1 MFDANGSPAN
11 TQMRRAGRI
20 FGEIML
26 VSASVA
32 IAVLNLGNATER
44 YEPHIGFLAPLFGL
58 IVSFTVPLLLCWRRR
73 APRRIATALGIAE
86 IVIPVG
92 PMMGFAL
99 PHALR
104 VSSARERGKLVALYL
119 AGAVVGVAR
128 DLADTSGQ
136 TSALCNILKPAGGD
150 PQPVGD
156 NIVGIVVI
164 VALTI
169 AVPIVAGY
177 LFASRDQVRNA
188 QASEARQQRRSGA
201 LADALSRKE
210 ERELLAREIHDVLGH
225 RLSLMAVHAGALR
238 AMAANEPA
246 LVESAKQVQSAAQ
259 ESIDDL
265 RSLISMMRES
275 GGAFAKHTSFADL
288 QQVIDDALSA
298 GQRCGVAVRINE
310 QTPIAGEIVHTVY
323 RAVQE
328 LLTNAR
334 KYAPDAYVRL
344 TVLGNERDGITIT
357 SSNPAAS
364 QAPRG
369 DGTGLAA
376 MQQRV
381 EALDGKMCIARTD
394 GNFTVTITL
403 PWIRPQQDDP
413 S

>member
-1 MFDANGSPAN
+1 MFDPHSLL
-11 TQMRRAGRI
+11 TSRRVHLAGRVV
-20 FGEIML
+20 GEIFL
-26 VSASVA
+26 VAAAMMVCVLTMGA
-32 IAVLNLGNATER
+32 AVER
-44 YEPHIGFLAPLFGL
+44 YESHVGFLAPLIAL
-58 IVSFTVPLLLCWRRR
+58 LSSFAMPALLLWRRR
-73 APRRIATALGIAE
+73 APQRIATALGIAE
-86 IVIPVG
+86 ILLPIG
-92 PMMGFAL
+92 PIMGFAL

-104 VSSARERGKLVALYL
+104 VSPRRVRGKLIALYL

-128 DLADTSGQ
+128 DLADSSGQ
-136 TSALCNILKPAGGD
+136 TSALCTVLQPAGGAT
-150 PQPVGD
+150 QPVSD

-169 AVPIVAGY
+169 AVPIVVGY
-177 LFASRDQVRNA
+177 LLASRDQVRNA

-201 LADALSRKE
+201 LADELSRKE

-265 RSLISMMRES
+265 RSLISMMRER
-275 GGAFAKHTSFADL
+275 GGAFAKHTSLADL

-310 QTPIAGEIVHTVY
+310 QTPIAGDIVHTVY

-334 KYAPDAYVRL
+334 KYAPDTYVRL
-344 TVLGNERDGITIT
+344 TVVGNERDGITIT
-357 SSNPAAS
+357 ATNPAEGK
-364 QAPRG
+364 APSG
-369 DGTGLAA
+369 QGSGLAA

-381 EALDGKMCIARTD
+381 EALDGQMNVTHTD
-394 GNFTVTITL
+394 GDFTVTITL
-403 PWIRPQQDDP
+403 PWVRPRQDDP